1 MRSPPAPAS
10 GPCNAAKEIVFRPLD
25 LITAAAAAASCLGV
39 AACGG
44 GSSMAGTPPA
54 IAWQAVTGMPSH
66 PGSSGSVA
74 TKHPVAAPSSAVRTS
89 LMSGLDAAPPD
100 AIDPASWVRPTS
112 SCSLGVVLP
121 AKPAPRDPV
130 SLPPEEGVFYSGPEL
145 ALWQQRIAAEPTPNP
160 DALEVASARDW
171 RRIVINTA
179 RFIASGEPL
188 PGPGDEGPGRAVH
201 GSLARDAAFHFLM
214 TGDER
219 DLNAVRGYLL
229 AQAASPSNDYLRLC
243 IRTVD
248 GNTLDA
254 WFWHA
259 SWLLRY
265 MATYDFVRAA
275 LGAADRATIEA
286 SIRRNAYAL
295 AAHIDWGNAQ
305 IFPKRLSGDYGV
317 RARDAAPKTEAET
330 WHSRRYDTNGDCTIN
345 SADRPDR
352 LPVHAYARA
361 DGSVGPRLSVLSQWF
376 NNRKS
381 AAAAA
386 FGIAGAMLGDS
397 MLVDH
402 AKRYFMEWL
411 SFAVWPDGSE
421 GEFAR
426 NGDYCIAQQGVIYA
440 TTNLQGGLMLARA
453 LARQGDD
460 TLLAFQTRRG
470 LFGSESVGGQASKS
484 LELVAR
490 TQIGLRTGRLDWYFH
505 EAWKQRQTA
514 SEAVSLGA
522 STSRYM
528 RGDSV
533 IDNYHEL
540 GLLLAAPLLP
550 QVPVT
555 GLVLR
560 DPAVTSLRF
569 PGATGNAV
577 ATGFGQWTDV
587 FNALPA
593 VLLLRP

>member
-1 MRSPPAPAS
+1 
-10 GPCNAAKEIVFRPLD
+10 
-25 LITAAAAAASCLGV
+25 
-39 AACGG
+39 
-44 GSSMAGTPPA
+44 MA
-54 IAWQAVTGMPSH
+54 Q
-66 PGSSGSVA
+66 
-74 TKHPVAAPSSAVRTS
+74 
-89 LMSGLDAAPPD
+89 PD

-121 AKPAPRDPV
+121 AEPAPRGAV
-130 SLPPEEGVFYSGPEL
+130 SLPPEGGVFYSDPEL
-145 ALWQQRIAAEPTPNP
+145 ALWQQRIATEPMPNP
-160 DALEVASARDW
+160 GALEAASAKDW
-171 RRIVINTA
+171 RRIVTNTS

-201 GSLARDAAFHFLM
+201 GSLARDAAFHFLL

-219 DLNAVRGYLL
+219 DLDAVRGYLL
-229 AQAASPSNDYLRLC
+229 AQAVSPSNDYRRLC
-243 IRTVD
+243 VRTV
-248 GNTLDA
+248 GGGTLDA

-295 AAHIDWGNAQ
+295 AAHIDWGSAQ
-305 IFPKRLSGDYGV
+305 IFPQRLSGDYSV
-317 RARDAAPKTEAET
+317 HARDAAPKTEAET
-330 WHSRRYDTNGDCTIN
+330 WYARRYDTNSDCRIT
-345 SADRPDR
+345 SADRPEKF
-352 LPVHAYARA
+352 PVHAYVRA
-361 DGSVGPRLSVLSQWF
+361 DGSPGPRLSVLSQWF

-386 FGIAGAMLGDS
+386 FGIAGAMLGDP

-426 NGDYCIAQQGVIYA
+426 NGDYCIPQQGVIYA
-440 TTNLQGGLMLARA
+440 TTNLQGGLMLARV

-460 TLLAFQTRRG
+460 TLVTFRTRGG
-470 LFGSESVGGQASKS
+470 LFGSASDDGQEPKS
-484 LELVAR
+484 LALVAR
-490 TQIGLRTGRLDWYFH
+490 TQIGLRTGHLDWRFH
-505 EAWKQRQTA
+505 EAWNQRQTA
-514 SEAVSLGA
+514 SETGSLGA

-560 DPAVTSLRF
+560 DPAVTSLLF

-587 FNALPA
+587 FNTLPA